1 MKNDSTHV
9 VPEPIKPVRIEHVA
23 DDVKLLK
30 KSDVQQQ
37 QTLLTGRAL
46 KDFGSAVAFEFTGTD
61 EYDAKYL
68 TTEQGVSKID
78 FNKLVDTDIRF
89 IAANVERVNGPAW
102 LQGEALAGIIA
113 ITNVLQSGAL
123 TWDSNLVATRS
134 GHVEHIRQIYWPSD
148 INSPDGY
155 TRVGKWNYG
164 TGRWDWSGWVN
175 MSASISRVI
184 ITDETKGALST
195 LLPNTIYELHCDGC
209 NITLPSA
216 LSMRV
221 GTVIGFEQYPN
232 PKALEAAD
240 ATNETGIYAKAW
252 SSVVSCNAPD
262 PVTAAHDQVGFQ
274 VTLVSALDPIK
285 EATKETGAHGTWY
298 ENAHCGITYK
308 FENVSIVS
316 FEKNGTIYDRMW
328 SLLTDQD
335 ADQAVPELSEL
346 MDKHTDQISADF
358 VGLNA
363 RAAAAAWN
371 TDYKQIAKKAD
382 TRGLFKVEINRT
394 GTTAIPSKFS
404 VKAFLADEAD
414 ATFTYA
420 RTKFPDTLDPNIK
433 YYYQDTTLGRKVLA
447 GKAGVVTSWDDID
460 DDIDTLFYRTNV
472 TGGSIAPIYSSYDTT
487 GKYGTAVDAKFFD
500 GASLYKVDW
509 FNNHK
514 NFVGYIRA
522 TADQILTL
530 DFSNENSTIDAVKS
544 FIEVKV
550 SFIPDDHDS
559 YLFKGAVVD
568 ASGSVEDVQR
578 RASTP
583 DHKVADAASVAASRD
598 EIISTLQSKGMFYG
612 NIRKTDAT
620 DLNEYTSPGVYTFE
634 QTSDIQNVPQMIG
647 GPNGTA
653 DTSLYATLT
662 VTSSKSF
669 SALKKKAGEDLEYAG
684 DNNGGAVA
692 GDGFER
698 ITQIITAELKFNGTV
713 DLSLESYKL
722 LPRMWLRHG
731 IKPSSSS
738 SVTWSSWVHFEPG
751 RTIHEF
757 GYGAEAYTGPSANMV
772 EMRVVAKLLANGK
785 PSIIL
790 KNPAATP
797 INPTGTLPTIT
808 VNLPDPT
815 PYVNTTFQIEAESNI
830 KVKVKYSVN
839 GDTYAQTY
847 SAAST
852 PDHLLLNIVYS
863 NGLWYVVVA

>member
-1 MKNDSTHV
+1 MNNDSTHV

-37 QTLLTGRAL
+37 KTLLSGRAL
-46 KDFGSAVAFEFTGTD
+46 KDLGSAVAFEFTGTG
-61 EYDAKYL
+61 EYDADYL
-68 TTEQGVSKID
+68 TNNNID

-89 IAANVERVNGPAW
+89 IAADDDRVNGPSG
-102 LQGEALAGIIA
+102 LTGGSLAGIIS

-123 TWDSNLVATRS
+123 TWDSSLAASRS

-148 INSPDGY
+148 IDNPGGY

-164 TGRWDWSGWVN
+164 TSSWDWSNWVI
-175 MSASISRVI
+175 MSPESVNRII
-184 ITDETKGALST
+184 ITDKTASALSA
-195 LLPNTIYELHCDGC
+195 LLPNSIYELHCNGC

-216 LSMRV
+216 LSMKV

-240 ATNETGIYAKAW
+240 ETNKTGIYAEAW
-252 SSVVSCNAPD
+252 SSVVSYEAPD
-262 PVTAAHDQVGFQ
+262 PIATGNPVVDFQ

-308 FENVSIVS
+308 FENVSIVP
-316 FEKNGTIYDRMW
+316 FEKNGTTYDRMW

-335 ADQAVPELSEL
+335 ADQVVPELSEL
-346 MDKHTDQISADF
+346 LDKHTDQISADF
-358 VGLNA
+358 VGLNSS
-363 RAAAAAWN
+363 AAAAAWN
-371 TDYKQIAKKAD
+371 TASKQIAKKAD

-394 GTTAIPSKFS
+394 GTTAIPSNFS
-404 VKAFLADEAD
+404 VKAYLADEAS
-414 ATFTYA
+414 ATITY
-420 RTKFPDTLDPNIK
+420 TEVNKPVSNPDSVLDTNLK
-433 YYYQDTTLGRKVLA
+433 YYYQDTVLGRKVLA
-447 GKAGVVTSWDDID
+447 GRAGVVTSWSDVEDGI
-460 DDIDTLFYRTNV
+460 TKLYYRSNV
-472 TGGSIAPIYSSYDTT
+472 TGGSIAAIHSSNDTT
-487 GKYGTAVDAKFFD
+487 GKYGTAVAAEFFKD
-500 GASLYKVDW
+500 ASLYDADW
-509 FNNHK
+509 FNDHK

-522 TADQILTL
+522 NADQILTL
-530 DFSNENSTIDAVKS
+530 DFSNSGSTIGAVKS
-544 FIEVKV
+544 FIEVEV

-583 DHKVADAASVAASRD
+583 DHKVADATSVAASRD

-612 NIRKTDAT
+612 NIRNTGVT
-620 DLNEYTSPGVYTFE
+620 NLNNYINPGVYTFV
-634 QTSDIQNVPQMIG
+634 QTSGMQNVPQMIG

-653 DTSLYATLT
+653 NTSLYATLT

-669 SALKKKAGEDLEYAG
+669 SALKKKAGEDLTYTG

-698 ITQIITAELKFNGTV
+698 ITQIITAELKANAANPS
-713 DLSLESYKL
+713 DAL
-722 LPRMWLRHG
+722 LMPRMWLRHG
-731 IKPSSSS
+731 IK
-738 SVTWSSWVHFEPG
+738 TTLDTRWTNWVHFEPG

-757 GYGAEAYTGPSANMV
+757 GYGAEAYTGTGTY
-772 EMRVVAKLLANGK
+772 EIETLKVASLLANGK

-790 KNPAATP
+790 KNPTDTP
-797 INPTGTLPTIT
+797 IDTSGTLPTVT

-815 PYVNTTFQIEAESNI
+815 PYVNTTFQIEAEANI
-830 KVKVKYSVN
+830 NVEVKYTAN
-839 GDTYAQTY
+839 GETYEQNY

-852 PDHLLLNIVYS
+852 PNHLLLNIECN
-863 NGLWYVVVA
+863 NGLWYVVTA